1 MPAMNNSTGL
11 NDSLGEQPFFGYVDM
26 YQEPLALQVIHLAL
40 YGIIFLLAFLGNVL
54 VIAVVFKTRELR
66 TGKHRKTSVTSRVTS
81 GCSEARDPVASE
93 NEFRV
98 LKSTVLQIY
107 RHKTPFFDNK
117 IQFFDEQMIRVN
129 QYLAKQLTRSYI
141 PPVSQ

>member
-66 TGKHRKTSVTSRVTS
+66 TGKHRKT
-81 GCSEARDPVASE
+81 
-93 NEFRV
+93 N
-98 LKSTVLQIY
+98 
-107 RHKTPFFDNK
+107 
-117 IQFFDEQMIRVN
+117 
-129 QYLAKQLTRSYI
+129 
-141 PPVSQ
+141 